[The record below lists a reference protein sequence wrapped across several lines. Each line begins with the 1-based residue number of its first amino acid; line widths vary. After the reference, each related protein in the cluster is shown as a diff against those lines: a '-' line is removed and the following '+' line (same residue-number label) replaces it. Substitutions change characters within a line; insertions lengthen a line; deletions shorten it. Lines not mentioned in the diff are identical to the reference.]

1 MPRLGGTGTSSSP
14 GRGRSH
20 HSSHILQQWFG
31 PSAPRINLRNVL
43 LFLTAFFIVRNF
55 LRNDYRREEIHYLR
69 ESGMSEEQI
78 ERYIPKTAEERKKYV
93 QDKANDVEKM
103 KKDIAYLLNEVAELK
118 AGGVTNEHDSDER
131 KEVLKSMDMVH
142 ERKRHDREE
151 QLLKEHPDFKPG
163 KRLKDMTE
171 EELKAIK

>member
-1 MPRLGGTGTSSSP
+1 
-14 GRGRSH
+14 
-20 HSSHILQQWFG
+20 
-31 PSAPRINLRNVL
+31 
-43 LFLTAFFIVRNF
+43 
-55 LRNDYRREEIHYLR
+55 
-69 ESGMSEEQI
+69 MSEEQI